1 MKDRMSPL
9 MRCAGMM
16 AAAGI
21 RGWMSNLDYQALFF
35 DRSVDG
41 IYRSAGTRIYVFWH
55 EYILVPLYMR
65 GNCNLTMLLSRHRD
79 ADILASV
86 AHFMGHECVRGST
99 YRGGAT
105 ALGELARKG
114 RDMHIAITPDGPRGP
129 RRQLAQGPIFLA
141 SRLGLPIVALG
152 IGLDRPWRAGSW
164 DRFAVPR
171 PLSRVRAV
179 VSPEVHVPPDLD
191 RDGMELHRQA
201 VERLLNGLTTE
212 AEGWAE
218 SGERRTGSVS
228 AHRRGRILG
237 AAGVY
242 EATELT
248 LGGVACS
255 ESANGVADSGE
266 DAITPFGRPQSV
278 PPRKPRLIA

>member
-1 MKDRMSPL
+1 MNDRTSPL
-9 MRCAGMM
+9 MRCAGML

-21 RGWMSNLDYQALFF
+21 RTWMSGLDYQALYF
-35 DRSVDG
+35 DRSVDA
-41 IYRSAGTRIYVFWH
+41 IYRSPGTRIYVFWH

-65 GNCNLTMLLSRHRD
+65 GHCNLTMLLSRHRD

-99 YRGGAT
+99 YRGGAA
-105 ALGELARKG
+105 ALAELARKG

-152 IGLDRPWRAGSW
+152 LGVDRPWRARSW

-171 PLSRVRAV
+171 PMSRVRAV
-179 VSPEVHVPPDLD
+179 VSPEVHIPPDLD
-191 RDGMELHRQA
+191 RDGMELHRQS
-201 VERLLNGLTTE
+201 VELLLNGLTTE
-212 AEGWAE
+212 AERWAA
-218 SGERRTGSVS
+218 SGEVRAGSTSARRQ
-228 AHRRGRILG
+228 GRLLG

-242 EATELT
+242 EAPQLT
-248 LGGVACS
+248 LVDQAPLAAAVA
-255 ESANGVADSGE
+255 
-266 DAITPFGRPQSV
+266 PLV
-278 PPRKPRLIA
+278 PPAAPLRPAIADRLIA